1 MDLPWKVGQ
10 TVTPILRIAISLRKN
25 YWYLGP
31 KARWPSTS
39 YRPSLDGRSL
49 ERLLSGGNATAGC
62 GQLEKFESDAKISR
76 QQSSEGRR
84 EAPPEGVVWLGFNPW
99 AW

>member
-49 ERLLSGGNATAGC
+49 ERSLSGGNATAGC
-62 GQLEKFESDAKISR
+62 GQEQPYSR
-76 QQSSEGRR
+76 FAQSGRWMAR
-84 EAPPEGVVWLGFNPW
+84 TM
-99 AW
+99 